1 MMVSMHE
8 MKMFMQKMKRT
19 NTENLDTIMRQ
30 FSTMRDGHAE
40 DTNRIVRM
48 FYKHQESQ
56 NKMIQ
61 EIKDHQKEQIDNLDK
76 NLKSMRNQDMG

>member
-1 MMVSMHE
+1 
-8 MKMFMQKMKRT
+8 
-19 NTENLDTIMRQ
+19 
-30 FSTMRDGHAE
+30 MRDGHAE

-76 NLKSMRNQDMG
+76 NLKSMRN